1 MWDSVKAIGDK
12 FAAVGEAV
20 LDGGAAVTET
30 MAAVGEQVGE
40 ALDAGEKVFGPVL
53 DASEQVLGPA
63 LDVGEHVGGAV
74 LDGGAAIAGTS
85 SWLFDEATEHL
96 KKMALGQQA
105 ACGTAAAATSS
116 NDPSATLSAL
126 QQPASATATAAVAT
140 TAVATAQG
148 PPSDAVGGHSFAA
161 SRYKRLYEE
170 MPRAKYA
177 YELQRAL
184 HSFVRACASHPA
196 MLVPAPEG
204 DAFFGRLLNEALA
217 AGGVAEIL
225 DEAALNRFAV
235 RVWTSQQQWGGRE
248 FCSLLNQAV
257 REDGTLSPATLR
269 PAVMLCRAINDV
281 LCCGNRASGASEW
294 PSGPGALPPLL
305 GQWVS
310 ASWSSEP
317 DTTFRGGALPA
328 EHEAFFAVG
337 RRFRTSMFVATSFD
351 EAVARQFMA
360 RAPADVQ
367 PVLWRVRFDPVR
379 RCKHVNYVGALSTA
393 SSREAE
399 FLFPPYSVFSV
410 LRLER
415 AQHHLIVELQAAVDN
430 LHEPTELP
438 LAPWS

>member
-1 MWDSVKAIGDK
+1 MWDSVKAISNTL
-12 FAAVGEAV
+12 ASSVEQVGGAV

-30 MAAVGEQVGE
+30 MAAVGEQVGG
-40 ALDAGEKVFGPVL
+40 AV
-53 DASEQVLGPA
+53 
-63 LDVGEHVGGAV
+63 LDVGEQVGGAVLDIGEQVGGAV

-85 SWLFDEATEHL
+85 SWLVDEATDHL
-96 KKMALGQQA
+96 DKMALGHR
-105 ACGTAAAATSS
+105 CGGTS
-116 NDPSATLSAL
+116 NVPSATLSA
-126 QQPASATATAAVAT
+126 QQTGSAVATAAVAT
-140 TAVATAQG
+140 AAAAAAAAAT
-148 PPSDAVGGHSFAA
+148 PSDGGRSFAA
-161 SRYKRLYEE
+161 SRYKTLYEE
-170 MPRAKYA
+170 MPRVTYA

-184 HSFVRACASHPA
+184 HSFVRACASHPT
-196 MLVPAPEG
+196 MRVPAPEG

-225 DEAALNRFAV
+225 DEAALSRFAV
-235 RVWTSQQQWGGRE
+235 RVWTSQQLWGGRE
-248 FCSLLNQAV
+248 FCSLLNQAI
-257 REDGTLSPATLR
+257 REDGTRAPATLR
-269 PAVMLCRAINDV
+269 PAVILCRAINDV
-281 LCCGNRASGASEW
+281 LCCGNRKSGASEW

-310 ASWSSEP
+310 ASWSSEA
-317 DTTFRGGALPA
+317 DATFRGGALPA
-328 EHEAFFAVG
+328 EHEPFFTVG
-337 RRFRTSMFVATSFD
+337 RRFRTCMFVATSFD

-360 RAPADVQ
+360 RAPADMQ

-415 AQHHLIVELQAAVDN
+415 SQRHLMVELQAAVDN
-430 LHEPTELP
+430 LHEPIELP